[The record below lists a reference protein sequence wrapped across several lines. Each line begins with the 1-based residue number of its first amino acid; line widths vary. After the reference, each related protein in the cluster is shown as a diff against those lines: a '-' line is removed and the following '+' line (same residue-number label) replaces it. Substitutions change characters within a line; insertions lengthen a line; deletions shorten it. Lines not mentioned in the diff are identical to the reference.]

1 MKRSFT
7 GKRLILTV
15 LLAGLVMVN
24 NYAQDLNSALLLTK
38 SEQYDKAGEMLQQLI
53 QKEPSNSKYYFYLG
67 ENTILEYY
75 ADTISNSFTLAMK
88 DAKDI
93 FQKGV
98 DANANDPLNYT
109 GLAKVAFLTG
119 DTATADEM
127 RAKARS
133 FLLPYKKI
141 KKIYPPAKEYAFALA
156 KIAESYINLN
166 DRKVDTAL
174 ALPLIRQ
181 ALTIDTKNPEIFLIA
196 GDIYILATDGSN
208 AIKNYNLA
216 QFADPTSPTA
226 AMKIGSIYVRGRSLN
241 PAIEYFEQAIEL
253 DPNYAPAYREL
264 GQVYWMAQRLEQ
276 SKANYK
282 KYLELSAGNI
292 PAQTRYVT
300 SLFYAG
306 DYNEVIK
313 EIEKILAVDKSRT
326 FLNRL
331 AGYSYYEMKNPDY
344 NKALLYM
351 EELFKSMP
359 EERILPKD
367 HHYMARILMKKNQ
380 NFPKLLEELAN
391 LEQQLE
397 REKSRYSSASAAMKS
412 RIKPSLDNLTEKVA
426 DVKADVENADK
437 ELMRGFEEYAKV
449 AEMKPQDKGVLSEL
463 ATNYYNFRHYN
474 QAAETWARLI
484 NPASARP
491 EEYMQIGRAYYNG
504 EKFKTADSVFTIVI
518 KKWPDHIPAY
528 LWIARTYSKMDPD
541 TKLGLAKPKFE
552 KLLNVTKSDSL
563 KNEAEILEACRYL
576 GYYHMMNNNYN
587 QSKEYYNRVINLNP
601 NNKEGVISGYNGL
614 GQLEYIMATNE
625 KTNEGRLPWL
635 ARSADAYNKILAI
648 DPNNAL
654 AKSQVNYIH
663 EFEAQVRKGINPN
676 EIKGVIKDAATGQG
690 IPYASIKVKD
700 TAAENLTNTK
710 GEYKFEIPQGSEVLI
725 ISANGYI
732 TKEIP
737 ITKSR
742 VYNVSLEK

>member
-181 ALTIDTKNPEIFLIA
+181 ALTIDSKNPEIFLIA
-196 GDIYILATDGSN
+196 GNIYILANDGSN

-380 NFPKLLEELAN
+380 NFPKLIEELAD

-648 DPNNAL
+648 NPNNAL